1 MSAGPVQVIFS
12 RSRSVQSAL
21 LRGFLWSTWSHCAIV
36 EGDNVIE
43 ADFSAGVRVRPL
55 ADFIADASATALVEI
70 PAGSH
75 EAVIAFARA
84 QLGKPY
90 DWRACIGFLVRR
102 DWHDARRWFCSE
114 LIAGAF
120 AAAGTPLFRLDAAR
134 ITPRDLFIRSY

>member
-1 MSAGPVQVIFS
+1 MSAGTIRVIFS
-12 RSRSVQSAL
+12 RSRSVQSLAL
-21 LRGFLWSTWSHCAIV
+21 RAFLWSTWSHCALV
-36 EGDNVIE
+36 DGDQVIE
-43 ADFSAGVRVRPL
+43 ADFGAGVRMRPL
-55 ADFIADASATALVEI
+55 AEFIADSSAHELIDI
-70 PAGSH
+70 PASSN

-114 LIAGAF
+114 LVAGAF